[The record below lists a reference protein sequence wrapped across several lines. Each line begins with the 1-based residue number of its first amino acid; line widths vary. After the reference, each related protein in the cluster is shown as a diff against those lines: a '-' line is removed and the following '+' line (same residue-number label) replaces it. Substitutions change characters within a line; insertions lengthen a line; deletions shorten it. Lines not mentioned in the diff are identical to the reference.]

1 MELLDKPVWAWNDES
16 NFMYGE
22 LDGFDTDPEQIY
34 KYQIEDYWF
43 KNISEYPPPH
53 AVRIIGQVKLDNSPT
68 GTKPFPSFDEYYDWR
83 KEQCAYLHSDKYY
96 DYFSQFRYE
105 KMPEVGKEYEGTNMD
120 GEIIRGELADF
131 KLLNKDG
138 KIIGWTETLRP
149 IQTPT
154 REEIIEKARQVLS
167 EDEINILIGGNR

>member
-1 MELLDKPVWAWNDES
+1 VGGIEDNGDYRMKRPSKIRQCIEGELIDTYRTTDIDPLLDEFES
-16 NFMYGE
+16 
-22 LDGFDTDPEQIY
+22 LR
-34 KYQIEDYWF
+34 
-43 KNISEYPPPH
+43 S
-53 AVRIIGQVKLDNSPT
+53 QVNLDNSNLT
-68 GTKPFPSFDEYYDWR
+68 GVKPFPSLEEFLNWVNWKNTSTIDI
-83 KEQCAYLHSDKYY
+83 H

-154 REEIIEKARQVLS
+154 REEVIEKARQVLS
-167 EDEINILIGGNR
+167 EDEIAILTGTK